1 MGALLNI
8 FKIPELR
15 GKLLFTLAFLAIY
28 RIGFSIPLPFVNQAT
43 LHRGMGGGDGLDNLF
58 NFVSMFSGG
67 DLSNATVFGLGIMP
81 YISAGIIMQLL
92 AFVVPSLHRLMKE
105 EGQIGQKIIN
115 NYTRLLTVFICMIQ
129 AGFYL
134 NFLRL
139 YGSQSSG
146 ALMGFPEVYA
156 GGGWWYF
163 LTLILC
169 MVVGTMFLMW
179 IGEQIDEYGIGNGVS
194 LIIMAGIVSRLPAAI
209 LQLLFEQTSGGWV
222 FKRSVLT
229 LGGSG
234 QDMSFERVLALV
246 LLFLVVVLA
255 AVLMSKA
262 QRRIPMQSAKFVRG
276 SRVFGGGNRNF
287 LPIKINQANVMPVI
301 FASSLMLVPYMLFLG
316 LGNTFKTGWLYQL
329 ADAFQRQGWIY
340 MVAEVILIYV
350 FSYIWLGVTFDTRE
364 ISEQFKRTGLFIPGF
379 RPGPRTQEYLD
390 RVVSRVNY
398 VGAGFLALIA
408 ILPSLVSSFM
418 QVRPEVAQFFGG
430 TGLLIVVSVVLDLV
444 QRINS
449 HLVMREYKGLTED

>member
-134 NFLRL
+134 NFLL

-398 VGAGFLALIA
+398 VGAGFLALS
-408 ILPSLVSSFM
+408 PSCPAWFPASCRSAPRSPSF
-418 QVRPEVAQFFGG
+418 
-430 TGLLIVVSVVLDLV
+430 SVE
-444 QRINS
+444 RAC
-449 HLVMREYKGLTED
+449 

>member
-1 MGALLNI
+1 MGALLNV

-15 GKLLFTLAFLAIY
+15 GKLLFTAAFLAMY
-28 RIGFSIPLPFVNQAT
+28 RIGFSIPLPFVNQEV
-43 LHRGMGGGDGLDNLF
+43 LHRGMGSGDGVDNLF

-115 NYTRLLTVFICMIQ
+115 NYTRLLAVFICMIQ

-134 NFLRL
+134 NFLL
-139 YGSQSSG
+139 YSSNGSNQ
-146 ALMGFPEVYA
+146 MGFGEVY
-156 GGGWWYF
+156 GGAGWWYF
-163 LTLILC
+163 FTLIIS
-169 MVVGTMFLMW
+169 MVVGTLFLMW
-179 IGEQIDEYGIGNGVS
+179 IGEQIDEYGIGNGIS
-194 LIIMAGIVSRLPAAI
+194 LIIMAGIVARLPAAI
-209 LQLLFEQTSGGWV
+209 LQILFEQTSGGWV

-246 LLFLVVVLA
+246 FLFVVVVLG

-301 FASSLMLVPYMLFLG
+301 FASSIMLVPYMVFLG
-316 LGNTFKTGWLYQL
+316 MGNVFKVSWLFQL

-340 MVAEVILIYV
+340 MVSEVVLIYV

-390 RVVSRVNY
+390 RVVSRVNF
-398 VGAGFLALIA
+398 VGAGFLSIIA
-408 ILPSLVSSFM
+408 ILPSLISSFM

-449 HLVMREYKGLTED
+449 HLVMREYQGLTED

>member
-28 RIGFSIPLPFVNQAT
+28 RIGFSIPLPFVDQAT

-134 NFLRL
+134 NFLL

-163 LTLILC
+163 LNLILC

-246 LLFLVVVLA
+246 VLFLVVVLA

>member
-1 MGALLNI
+1 
-8 FKIPELR
+8 
-15 GKLLFTLAFLAIY
+15 
-28 RIGFSIPLPFVNQAT
+28 
-43 LHRGMGGGDGLDNLF
+43 
-58 NFVSMFSGG
+58 
-67 DLSNATVFGLGIMP
+67 
-81 YISAGIIMQLL
+81 
-92 AFVVPSLHRLMKE
+92 
-105 EGQIGQKIIN
+105 
-115 NYTRLLTVFICMIQ
+115 
-129 AGFYL
+129 
-134 NFLRL
+134 
-139 YGSQSSG
+139 
-146 ALMGFPEVYA
+146 
-156 GGGWWYF
+156 
-163 LTLILC
+163 
-169 MVVGTMFLMW
+169 
-179 IGEQIDEYGIGNGVS
+179 
-194 LIIMAGIVSRLPAAI
+194 
-209 LQLLFEQTSGGWV
+209 
-222 FKRSVLT
+222 VLT